1 MSAFPSTGFSFF
13 SSTPPNQQ
21 PPNRPF
27 SFDFSGTTQ
36 QQQQQTP
43 TLGQTTP
50 LFGPSAGTTS
60 TSTGS
65 IFTNLT
71 PPSAPATAVPQ
82 TLSLF
87 PATPQSAAAPQ
98 QTSSLFPST
107 SAQQAVQSATQSS
120 GRLDVDISSPK
131 IFGDVRDTILGQLN
145 RVQAM
150 YGQGKAIY
158 SQNGANIQTFDLS
171 QYPGTSRLKTVAYS
185 EFKRDEGEECIGV
198 VVKYD
203 NDVNLKAAIL
213 VYENNLKVLF
223 NNHIVKI
230 ETTKLLPGQRALM
243 TFSVADPTNQRKLPA
258 SQINAHL
265 SSLQVKNQLPG
276 AFQNNFI
283 QLIPLNPLS
292 KQELDEYLSNPPSGL
307 DPTVW
312 EQAKAKNPNPNRF
325 IPVPLLG
332 FAALNERFKLE
343 ENEVQQQKSRIKLI
357 CDSIVELE
365 KGVEMTK
372 AKLEEC
378 RKRNAPLAV
387 KVLRLMISQ
396 ELSLRRG
403 TPVLP
408 EEDDLRAKLESIN
421 IELNA
426 PTKFR
431 GCLNELMSSV
441 RQTQTHKLQG
451 SVAPFELDP
460 VLLTDLKAHLK
471 RESEAISHLLAIL
484 REDQESISRLKN
496 VSSPVSGAAVS

>member
-21 PPNRPF
+21 PANRPF
-27 SFDFSGTTQ
+27 SFDFSGTQ

-50 LFGPSAGTTS
+50 LFGSS
-60 TSTGS
+60 TSSGTGG
-65 IFTNLT
+65 IFSGLT
-71 PPSAPATAVPQ
+71 TPSAPAATAVPQ

-87 PATPQSAAAPQ
+87 PATSQPVATQQ
-98 QTSSLFPST
+98 QTSSLFPAT
-107 SAQQAVQSATQSS
+107 SAQPAQSTAQST

-185 EFKRDEGEECIGV
+185 EFKREDGEECIGV

-203 NDVNLKAAIL
+203 NDINLKAAIL
-213 VYENNLKVLF
+213 IYENNLKVLF

-243 TFSVADPTNQRKLPA
+243 TFSVADPTTHRKLPA
-258 SQINAHL
+258 SQINTHL
-265 SSLQVKNQLPG
+265 SSPQVKNQLPG

-387 KVLRLMISQ
+387 KVLRLMITQ